1 MALIS
6 VADALAHV
14 TEGLKP
20 LEAESVKLEDARGRV
35 LAEDLAAQLTQP
47 PFDASAMDGFAV
59 RGEDVAR
66 LPATLRLIGESA
78 AGSGFAG
85 EIEQG
90 QAVRIFTG
98 APVPNGADTIVIQEN
113 AELDGDTVII
123 RETEARRH
131 IRPRGQDFKQ
141 GDVLLRS
148 SATLGPRELLLAAA
162 MNYADLP
169 VRRRPK
175 VAILSTGDE
184 VVPPGTELGPD
195 QIVSSVA
202 PGLSALVEANGGVA
216 MSLGIAK
223 DTPESLLTLIR
234 AGSAADILVTI
245 GGASVGERDLVR
257 AALKSEGLELVF
269 HKIAMRP
276 GKPLIYGR
284 LGSQRVLG
292 VPGNPVSAMVCGL
305 VFLVPMLQGL
315 LGLKGTGRG
324 LVEAVLAERV
334 EANEPRQHYM
344 RGVSEWT
351 AAGERLVR
359 PLPAQDS
366 SLMADFARADCL
378 IVLAPNAPA
387 LAAGERVS
395 ILPL

>member
-1 MALIS
+1 
-6 VADALAHV
+6 
-14 TEGLKP
+14 
-20 LEAESVKLEDARGRV
+20 
-35 LAEDLAAQLTQP
+35 
-47 PFDASAMDGFAV
+47 
-59 RGEDVAR
+59 
-66 LPATLRLIGESA
+66 
-78 AGSGFAG
+78 
-85 EIEQG
+85 
-90 QAVRIFTG
+90 
-98 APVPNGADTIVIQEN
+98 
-113 AELDGDTVII
+113 
-123 RETEARRH
+123 
-131 IRPRGQDFKQ
+131 
-141 GDVLLRS
+141 
-148 SATLGPRELLLAAA
+148 
-162 MNYADLP
+162 
-169 VRRRPK
+169 

-184 VVPPGTELGPD
+184 VVPPGEALGPD

-202 PGLSALVEANGGVA
+202 TGLGALVDAHGGEA

-234 AGSAADILVTI
+234 AGSAADILVTV

-257 AALKSEGLELVF
+257 AAVLSEGLELVF

-284 LGSQRVLG
+284 LGPQRVLG

-305 VFLVPMLQGL
+305 VFLVPMLRGL
-315 LGLKGTGRG
+315 LGLKETGRG
-324 LVEAVLAERV
+324 LIEAVLAEGID
-334 EANEPRQHYM
+334 ANGPREHYM

-351 AAGERLVR
+351 SASERLVR

-387 LAAGERVS
+387 LAEGELVS